1 MQCKQFFVQM
11 SGAPGSGKT
20 TVANAI
26 AEATGAVI
34 IDHDV
39 TKSALLAAAIP
50 VADAGRASYEVLN
63 ALADHLLSQ
72 RHSVIFDSPC
82 FYENLL
88 VRGEQLAEKYGVRY
102 RYVECR
108 LDDLHELDRRL
119 QSRVRKPSQLAGVF
133 AQPTAGSGKEV
144 SSAEVFQN
152 WIENMKRPK
161 DGYLVV
167 DTSQPFESYIGSVLT
182 YIQEEK

>member
-1 MQCKQFFVQM
+1 MSKQFFLQM

-26 AEATGAVI
+26 AKATGAVI

-39 TKSALLAAAIP
+39 TKSALLAAEIP

-63 ALADHLLSQ
+63 ALADHLLAQ
-72 RHSVIFDSPC
+72 GQSVIFDSPC

-88 VRGEQLAEKYGVRY
+88 SRGQALARKHEVQY

-108 LDDLHELDRRL
+108 LNDLQELDRRM

-133 AQPTAGSGKEV
+133 SQPTAGSGKAV
-144 SSAEVFQN
+144 SGAEIFQD
-152 WIENMKRPK
+152 WIENMKRPS
-161 DGYLVV
+161 DGHLIV
-167 DTSQPFESYIGSVLT
+167 DTAQPFESYMDSVLA
-182 YIQEEK
+182 YLKGRK